1 MGFLDH
7 PALPSNLKDIGGK
20 IAIDKVLGFLL
31 YPFDKTNIKRMK
43 SDMLL
48 DTFLYLLFE
57 NANRS
62 TRQKQNKNKTK
73 QNISAPLGT
82 FLKQRENFKSKL

>member
-31 YPFDKTNIKRMK
+31 YPSDKTNIKRMK

-48 DTFLYLLFE
+48 DTFLYLFLKM
-57 NANRS
+57 
-62 TRQKQNKNKTK
+62 QIVVQDKNKTK
-73 QNISAPLGT
+73 QNISAPLRT
-82 FLKQRENFKSKL
+82 FLKQRENFNSKL